1 MTPKKVKDENLT
13 PVEETT
19 TEEVTPT
26 PVEEPAPVES
36 EAPAE
41 NLDEIPANEPV
52 HIVWYESM
60 WEWIPQIVYSDWTK
74 RDIQKWEKIPFTD
87 IIYDEEDALVSDE
100 TPVEEKPAEAPKGG
114 KVEIKEEELK
124 TINLLTAPEEIK
136 KIVEFY
142 GVTSKDLF
150 DKDLKKFWMKK
161 EEEKALK
168 EWYAT
173 LA

>member
-19 TEEVTPT
+19 TEEETAT
-26 PVEEPAPVES
+26 PVEANTPEIGEPEV
-36 EAPAE
+36 PAE
-41 NLDEIPANEPV
+41 NLDEIPAPAEEEAKEEISSEWQRPEEEPKE
-52 HIVWYESM
+52 ESVDPDL
-60 WEWIPQIVYSDWTK
+60 WHAYP
-74 RDIQKWEKIPFTD
+74 
-87 IIYDEEDALVSDE
+87 
-100 TPVEEKPAEAPKGG
+100 PVEEKLAEAPKGG

>member
-1 MTPKKVKDENLT
+1 MTPKKAKDENLT

-26 PVEEPAPVES
+26 PVEEPAPVEPEEPAEE

-41 NLDEIPANEPV
+41 
-52 HIVWYESM
+52 ESK
-60 WEWIPQIVYSDWTK
+60 E
-74 RDIQKWEKIPFTD
+74 
-87 IIYDEEDALVSDE
+87 E

-150 DKDLKKFWMKK
+150 DKDLKKF
-161 EEEKALK
+161 
-168 EWYAT
+168 
-173 LA
+173 

>member
-1 MTPKKVKDENLT
+1 MSKKNNVTMEEEIVET
-13 PVEETT
+13 PVEANTPEIG
-19 TEEVTPT
+19 EPEV
-26 PVEEPAPVES
+26 
-36 EAPAE
+36 PAE
-41 NLDEIPANEPV
+41 NLDEIPAPAE
-52 HIVWYESM
+52 E
-60 WEWIPQIVYSDWTK
+60 E
-74 RDIQKWEKIPFTD
+74 EK
-87 IIYDEEDALVSDE
+87 EE

>member
-13 PVEETT
+13 PVEEPT
-19 TEEVTPT
+19 TEEETAT
-26 PVEEPAPVES
+26 PVEANTPEIGEPEV
-36 EAPAE
+36 PAE
-41 NLDEIPANEPV
+41 NLDETPAPAEEESKEETPSEWQRPEEEPK
-52 HIVWYESM
+52 E
-60 WEWIPQIVYSDWTK
+60 
-74 RDIQKWEKIPFTD
+74 
-87 IIYDEEDALVSDE
+87 E

>member
-19 TEEVTPT
+19 TEEETAT
-26 PVEEPAPVES
+26 PVEANTPEIGEPEV
-36 EAPAE
+36 PAE
-41 NLDEIPANEPV
+41 NLDENPAPAE
-52 HIVWYESM
+52 E
-60 WEWIPQIVYSDWTK
+60 E
-74 RDIQKWEKIPFTD
+74 EK
-87 IIYDEEDALVSDE
+87 EETSAEQQPKEEEKED

-150 DKDLKKFWMKK
+150 DKDLKKF
-161 EEEKALK
+161 
-168 EWYAT
+168 
-173 LA
+173 

>member
-1 MTPKKVKDENLT
+1 MARNQNPEEKNLQN

-19 TEEVTPT
+19 DQN
-26 PVEEPAPVES
+26 APVENGENS
-36 EAPAE
+36 EEKKDEATPAENESKEAEPTAPAEPEASDE
-41 NLDEIPANEPV
+41 NLDENPAPAE
-52 HIVWYESM
+52 E
-60 WEWIPQIVYSDWTK
+60 
-74 RDIQKWEKIPFTD
+74 EKK
-87 IIYDEEDALVSDE
+87 EETPAE
-100 TPVEEKPAEAPKGG
+100 QQPKEENPVEEKPAEAPKGG

-124 TINLLTAPEEIK
+124 TINLLTAPEKIK

-161 EEEKALK
+161 DEEKALK

>member
-1 MTPKKVKDENLT
+1 MTPKKAKDENLT

-26 PVEEPAPVES
+26 PVEEPASVEPEVPAEE
-36 EAPAE
+36 EAPTE
-41 NLDEIPANEPV
+41 EEPK
-52 HIVWYESM
+52 E
-60 WEWIPQIVYSDWTK
+60 E
-74 RDIQKWEKIPFTD
+74 EK
-87 IIYDEEDALVSDE
+87 EE

>member
-1 MTPKKVKDENLT
+1 MTPKKAKDENLT

-26 PVEEPAPVES
+26 PVEEPAPVEP
-36 EAPAE
+36 EAPTEETPAPAE
-41 NLDEIPANEPV
+41 
-52 HIVWYESM
+52 
-60 WEWIPQIVYSDWTK
+60 
-74 RDIQKWEKIPFTD
+74 
-87 IIYDEEDALVSDE
+87 EEAKEE
-100 TPVEEKPAEAPKGG
+100 TPVEEKPAESPKGG

-161 EEEKALK
+161 DEEKALK

>member
-1 MTPKKVKDENLT
+1 
-13 PVEETT
+13 
-19 TEEVTPT
+19 
-26 PVEEPAPVES
+26 VEEPAPVEP

-41 NLDEIPANEPV
+41 EEAKEEIPSEWKRPEEEPK
-52 HIVWYESM
+52 E
-60 WEWIPQIVYSDWTK
+60 
-74 RDIQKWEKIPFTD
+74 
-87 IIYDEEDALVSDE
+87 E